1 MLLPSDT
8 IAQRRRVVE
17 GYMRSA
23 ARQVAQVPLSGGP
36 MVITVGTP
44 DGLRLLSSGW
54 MRVPGDSALRADEL
68 LSGGYP
74 VEST

>member
-1 MLLPSDT
+1 M
-8 IAQRRRVVE
+8 VE
-17 GYMRSA
+17 GYMRSS

>member
-1 MLLPSDT
+1 MLTAPRLD
-8 IAQRRRVVE
+8 
-17 GYMRSA
+17 
-23 ARQVAQVPLSGGP
+23 GP
-36 MVITVGTP
+36 MVVTVGNP
-44 DGLRLLSSGW
+44 DGLRLLSCGW